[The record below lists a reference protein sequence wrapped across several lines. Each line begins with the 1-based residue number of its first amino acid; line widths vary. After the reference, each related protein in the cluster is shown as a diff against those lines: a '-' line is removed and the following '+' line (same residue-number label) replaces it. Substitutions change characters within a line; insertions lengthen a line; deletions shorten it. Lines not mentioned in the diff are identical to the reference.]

1 MKQQFLKKSAI
12 KFFVTA
18 AITSALAL
26 GTINPAAASGETDN
40 AKAAISYKGNSKDL
54 LTFNIQYNNPT
65 GEVFI
70 LELTDDQDRILYSN
84 KFNDK
89 VFDKNIMLKNLGEK
103 VRVNFVVKAGKN
115 TVNQKF
121 DIEPK
126 VRMVEELIV
135 TQL

>member
-1 MKQQFLKKSAI
+1 MKKQSFKTSTIQFLATATI
-12 KFFVTA
+12 TA
-18 AITSALAL
+18 ALAF
-26 GTINPAAASGETDN
+26 GTINQAAASGNTEN
-40 AKAAISYKGNSKDL
+40 AKAAIIFKGTSKDL
-54 LTFNIQYNNPT
+54 LTFNIKYNNPT

-103 VRVNFVVKAGKN
+103 VRVNFAVKAGKN
-115 TVNQKF
+115 SSNQKF

-126 VRMVEELIV
+126 VRLVEELIV